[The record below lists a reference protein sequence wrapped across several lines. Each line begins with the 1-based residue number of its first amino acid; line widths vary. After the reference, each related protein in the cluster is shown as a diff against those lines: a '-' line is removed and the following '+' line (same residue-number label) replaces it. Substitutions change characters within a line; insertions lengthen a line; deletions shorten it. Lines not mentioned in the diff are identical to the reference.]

1 MIKGRLLVYP
11 LVIDLYQLA
20 IRRKFNRVLCEFIL
34 TKLEYSGFCFFVGF
48 LHTPQVPPSLLQC
61 LHPSQDLQVE
71 HEELPLHPL
80 PPEYI
85 GNVNVKLKMKTIRR
99 NNFI

>member
-1 MIKGRLLVYP
+1 MTRLE
-11 LVIDLYQLA
+11 DG
-20 IRRKFNRVLCEFIL
+20 
-34 TKLEYSGFCFFVGF
+34 GFCFFVGF

-80 PPEYI
+80 PPE
-85 GNVNVKLKMKTIRR
+85 
-99 NNFI
+99 